1 MRSYPF
7 LPSSPPNFPLSLFLS
22 SSQEWQN
29 SLQKNAGLAFIELV
43 NEGRLLSHATRD
55 HIVRVSNEAEYILN
69 RMRAEDVQKHAEF
82 GQLAAQRVAERR
94 EEEKLCDHLVTSA
107 RQRDASIAKRLQ
119 LKLLNII
126 CKEHGFWGSP
136 DKRCVLRPRRCERTF
151 ASSIVVLC
159 SGNALCLPFILA
171 RIQARVRTIDFCAL
185 SALIPFLEMALA
197 VSAG

>member
-1 MRSYPF
+1 M
-7 LPSSPPNFPLSLFLS
+7 
-22 SSQEWQN
+22 
-29 SLQKNAGLAFIELV
+29 QKNAGLAFIELV

-107 RQRDASIAKRLQ
+107 RQRDSSIAKRLQ

-126 CKEHGFWGSP
+126 CKEHGFWGTP
-136 DKRCVLRPRRCERTF
+136 DKRLVLRKRKMSVAF
-151 ASSIVVLC
+151 LFLSIPIDWRNVL
-159 SGNALCLPFILA
+159 
-171 RIQARVRTIDFCAL
+171 R
-185 SALIPFLEMALA
+185 E
-197 VSAG
+197 VSV

>member
-1 MRSYPF
+1 MLMPDPKSFLLKAMLLRSLLPTF
-7 LPSSPPNFPLSLFLS
+7 GKNLPSLLHGVFLLLLSLP
-22 SSQEWQN
+22 SQEWQN

-107 RQRDASIAKRLQ
+107 RQRDGSIAKRLQ

-126 CKEHGFWGSP
+126 CKEHGFWGAP
-136 DKRCVLRPRRCERTF
+136 EKR
-151 ASSIVVLC
+151 
-159 SGNALCLPFILA
+159 
-171 RIQARVRTIDFCAL
+171 
-185 SALIPFLEMALA
+185 
-197 VSAG
+197 